1 MRLSSL
7 RYALKPENIATEPRE
22 MRLGRRDLSRM
33 LVVDRMANA
42 LHDSYVTDL
51 GRWIN
56 PGDVLVLNN
65 SKRLPGVLK
74 ARVDGKAKVD
84 IRLVNLVDEFRCIA
98 SIYPTHF
105 IKPGARLH
113 LADKQILLVEEA
125 GIGPHKLFSLRGEV
139 PISQSLMQV
148 GLPITSFF
156 YSNYWD
162 IDHYNPVYAD
172 RAGAVESPM
181 AGLHFTDELL
191 ASLRENGVVVCFI
204 TLHVVGSWLPPLGD
218 NTDSYAVYAE
228 PYEIDHKVAD
238 AIMTARASGNRVIAV
253 GSTTVRALESCALA
267 HGSIVPF
274 KGDSTLFI
282 SPGHELRAVDAY
294 FTNFHPAQSGLMA
307 LDATLCE
314 LKLLLKAYEYA
325 NDHNYLFLEFGD
337 AVLYI

>member
-7 RYALKPENIATEPRE
+7 RYNLKPENIATEPRE

-33 LVVDRMANA
+33 LVVDRKNQA
-42 LHDSYVTDL
+42 LIDSYVADL
-51 GRWIN
+51 SYWIA

-74 ARVDGKAKVD
+74 ARVDGAAKVD
-84 IRLVNLVDEFRCIA
+84 LRLVNLVNELTCIA
-98 SIYPTHF
+98 SIYPIHLVKVGT
-105 IKPGARLH
+105 RLH
-113 LADKQILLVEEA
+113 LADGQVLVVEQA
-125 GIGPHKLFSLRGEV
+125 NVGPHKLFRLRGARS
-139 PISQSLMQV
+139 ISQSLIQV

-172 RAGAVESPM
+172 RAEAVESPM
-181 AGLHFTDELL
+181 AGLHFTNELL
-191 ASLRENGVVVCFI
+191 NSLRESGVVVCFV
-204 TLHVVGSWLPPLGD
+204 TLHVVGSWLPPIGD
-218 NTDSYAVYAE
+218 DTDSYAVYAE
-228 PYEIDHKVAD
+228 PYEISEDTAA
-238 AIMTARASGNRVIAV
+238 AIAKAKQSGNRIIAV
-253 GSTTVRALESCALA
+253 GSTTVRALESCALTS
-267 HGSIVPF
+267 GSVRAF

-282 SPGHELRAVDAY
+282 SPGHTLKAVDAY

-314 LKLLLKAYEYA
+314 RKLLLKAYKYA

-337 AVLYI
+337 AILYI